1 MLAISLPGDFFVLEP
16 SEAGERSTPAR
27 ALALAGLA
35 LFVAASTAL
44 LRPEQVREAWGLSWI
59 LALAPAF
66 LLSYYRGWTGAV
78 TALAVGMV
86 VLAATEVAGRWYL
99 GRAVDW
105 WIVAGAGT
113 GILVVSVALGVMTE
127 LLHRSGGD
135 PHLAERRWQTGR
147 ALRRAL
153 ETESFELH
161 YQPIVDLRDLEVV
174 GSEALLRWQ
183 HPEAGLLP
191 PELFLPTAESTG
203 LAVPLGRR
211 VVDRACDDVGRLR
224 GIFGRD
230 ELFVTVNLTAGQ
242 CREPEGLV
250 EAVRSGLAESGLSA
264 ASLMFEIGEEDVLDA
279 ADAVVAL
286 GELGSPVLIDDFGDR
301 QASFS
306 QLAELPVAGLKVD
319 RTFTA
324 GIVAEERK
332 REVVHATLDLG
343 RRLGLD
349 VFMEGIERKDQL
361 AAARESG
368 ADFGQGF
375 LFAPAAPLTD
385 LIPPPTMPGLGEVG
399 RSSHREG

>member
-1 MLAISLPGDFFVLEP
+1 M
-16 SEAGERSTPAR
+16 R
-27 ALALAGLA
+27 ALLLSGLA
-35 LFVAASTAL
+35 LFVAAGLAL
-44 LRPEQVREAWGLSWI
+44 LRPEQVQEAWGLAWI
-59 LALAPAF
+59 LALAPTF

-78 TALAVGMV
+78 VALAFGMV
-86 VLAATEVAGRWYL
+86 VLTLTEVAGRWYL

-105 WIVAGAGT
+105 WIVAGAGV

-161 YQPIVDLRDLEVV
+161 YQPIVSLDDLAVV
-174 GSEALLRWQ
+174 GAEALLRWQ
-183 HPEAGLLP
+183 HPDAGLLP

-211 VVDRACDDVGRLR
+211 VVDRACGDVGRLR
-224 GIFGRD
+224 GIFDRD
-230 ELFVTVNLTAGQ
+230 DLFVTVNLTAGQ
-242 CREPEGLV
+242 CREPEELV
-250 EAVRSGLAESGLSA
+250 AAVRTGLAESGLSA
-264 ASLMFEIGEEDVLDA
+264 ASLMLEIGEEDVLEA

-286 GELGSPVLIDDFGDR
+286 ESLGCPVLIDDFGNR
-301 QASFS
+301 HASLS
-306 QLAELPVAGLKVD
+306 QLGELPVEGLKVD

-332 REVVHATLDLG
+332 RQVVHATLDLG

-349 VFMEGIERKDQL
+349 VFMEGIERKNQL
-361 AAARESG
+361 VAVRDAG
-368 ADFGQGF
+368 ADYGQGF
-375 LFAPAAPLTD
+375 LFAPGAPLTE
-385 LIPPPTMPGLGEVG
+385 LIPPPTIPGLADLE
-399 RSSHREG
+399 S

>member
-1 MLAISLPGDFFVLEP
+1 VLAISFPGDFFVLEP
-16 SEAGERSTPAR
+16 PEEGERSTPGR

-35 LFVAASTAL
+35 LFVAAGLAL
-44 LRPEQVREAWGLSWI
+44 LRPEQVQEAWGLAWI
-59 LALAPAF
+59 LALAPTF

-78 TALAVGMV
+78 VALAGGM
-86 VLAATEVAGRWYL
+86 LALTLTEVVGRWYL

-105 WIVAGAGT
+105 WVVAGAGA

-161 YQPIVDLRDLEVV
+161 YQPIVGLEDLEVV
-174 GSEALLRWQ
+174 GAEALLRWQ

-211 VVDRACDDVGRLR
+211 VIDRAASDVGRLR
-224 GIFGRD
+224 GIFDRD
-230 ELFVTVNLTAGQ
+230 DLFVTVNLTAGQ
-242 CREPEGLV
+242 CREPAELV
-250 EAVRSGLAESGLSA
+250 EAVRSGLAESGLA
-264 ASLMFEIGEEDVLDA
+264 ASSLMFEIGEEDVLEA
-279 ADAVVAL
+279 ADAVV
-286 GELGSPVLIDDFGDR
+286 ELESVGCAVLIDDFGNR
-301 QASFS
+301 QASLS
-306 QLAELPVAGLKVD
+306 QLGELPVAGLKVD

-332 REVVHATLDLG
+332 REVVHTTIDLG
-343 RRLGLD
+343 RRLGMD
-349 VFMEGIERKDQL
+349 VFMEGIERRDQL
-361 AAARESG
+361 VAVRKAG
-368 ADFGQGF
+368 ADYGQGF
-375 LFAPAAPLTD
+375 LFAPPAPLTE
-385 LIPPPTMPGLGEVG
+385 LIPPPSMPGLGDLG
-399 RSSHREG
+399 A

>member
-1 MLAISLPGDFFVLEP
+1 MLAISFPGDFFVLEP
-16 SEAGERSTPAR
+16 PEEGDRSTPGR
-27 ALALAGLA
+27 ALVLAGLA
-35 LFVAASTAL
+35 LFVAAGLAL
-44 LRPEQVREAWGLSWI
+44 VRPEKVQEAWGLAWI
-59 LALAPAF
+59 LALAPTF

-78 TALAVGMV
+78 VALAGGMV
-86 VLAATEVAGRWYL
+86 ALTLTEVVGRWFL

-105 WIVAGAGT
+105 WVVAGAGT

-161 YQPIVDLRDLEVV
+161 YQPIVGLQDLEVV
-174 GSEALLRWQ
+174 GAEALLRWQ
-183 HPEAGLLP
+183 HPDAGLLP

-211 VVDRACDDVGRLR
+211 VIDRAASDVGRLR
-224 GIFGRD
+224 GIFDRD
-230 ELFVTVNLTAGQ
+230 DLFVTVNLTAGQ
-242 CREPEGLV
+242 CREPGELA
-250 EAVRSGLAESGLSA
+250 EAVRSGLAESGLA
-264 ASLMFEIGEEDVLDA
+264 ASSLMFEIGEEDVLEA
-279 ADAVVAL
+279 AEAVV
-286 GELGSPVLIDDFGDR
+286 ELEGVGCAVLIDDFGNR
-301 QASFS
+301 QASLS
-306 QLAELPVAGLKVD
+306 QLGELPVAGLKVD

-332 REVVHATLDLG
+332 REVVHTTIDLG

-361 AAARESG
+361 VAVRKAG
-368 ADFGQGF
+368 ADYGQGF
-375 LFAPAAPLTD
+375 LFAPASPLTE
-385 LIPPPTMPGLGEVG
+385 LIPPPSMPGLEDLGA
-399 RSSHREG
+399 